1 MPSAPFLF
9 CFNTIWILLF
19 PFALKLL
26 FYLVLVTRVE
36 ASPSELRCKDTAFFD
51 PCFCE
56 GKADVKAWFRKT
68 SILLLKNYR
77 KASFQLVMI
86 VLTSWKEAHSTYCL
100 IMAQYC
106 PLLGQL
112 FAIARHKM
120 MRREKNFGRSTIAI
134 RNMLSGCWKRGFARE
149 KPYSQIYPSPFTFS
163 QETPINTG
171 VVRGEGLAQPFTHPS
186 PTLHLFEKNSSKRFQ
201 DARLLII
208 GEPIRGLLITKLI
221 HHLCIELVIID
232 DRTVV

>member
-77 KASFQLVMI
+77 KASFHLLPNYGTILPSARATFCHCQAQNDASGEKFREVYHR
-86 VLTSWKEAHSTYCL
+86 HS
-100 IMAQYC
+100 
-106 PLLGQL
+106 
-112 FAIARHKM
+112 
-120 MRREKNFGRSTIAI
+120 
-134 RNMLSGCWKRGFARE
+134 
-149 KPYSQIYPSPFTFS
+149 
-163 QETPINTG
+163 
-171 VVRGEGLAQPFTHPS
+171 
-186 PTLHLFEKNSSKRFQ
+186 
-201 DARLLII
+201 
-208 GEPIRGLLITKLI
+208 
-221 HHLCIELVIID
+221 
-232 DRTVV
+232 

>member
-1 MPSAPFLF
+1 
-9 CFNTIWILLF
+9 
-19 PFALKLL
+19 
-26 FYLVLVTRVE
+26 
-36 ASPSELRCKDTAFFD
+36 
-51 PCFCE
+51 
-56 GKADVKAWFRKT
+56 
-68 SILLLKNYR
+68 
-77 KASFQLVMI
+77 
-86 VLTSWKEAHSTYCL
+86 
-100 IMAQYC
+100 MAQYC

-186 PTLHLFEKNSSKRFQ
+186 PTLHLFE
-201 DARLLII
+201 
-208 GEPIRGLLITKLI
+208 
-221 HHLCIELVIID
+221 
-232 DRTVV
+232 